1 MYLLAINQ
9 NDSFDIFD
17 EPDTEN
23 LVVDYDLL
31 KGALNEIGVDHFEV
45 VPFRFKE
52 NDYILCVDEEG
63 RFKEN
68 LLFNPEAT
76 LLSGREIIGNAL
88 ILSNHHDEEM
98 YALTKE
104 QLESFIM

>member
-9 NDSFDIFD
+9 NERFNIFV

-31 KGALNEIGVDHFEV
+31 KGVLHEIGVDHFEV
-45 VPFRFKE
+45 VYFRFKE

-68 LLFNPEAT
+68 MRLNLDAT
-76 LLSGREIIGNAL
+76 SLSGHEIIGNAL